1 VNRREL
7 NGALVA
13 AILCALW
20 ERRALAGAVDE
31 DWVAAIAEHGHAL
44 RTGAMDAKQW
54 ALAMRALAATIDIDD
69 VLRRAD
75 FERVAAQMRLPE
87 SGAGA
92 QRVRLPGV
100 DGLKLFG
107 LRRGCAIVPHGHDG
121 SASMHLVVHGRL
133 RARQWDRIA
142 DDSGDLLVR
151 PTDDRTHARGDASTA
166 TQDQDNVHW
175 FEAESEVAFV
185 FAAGVSGLDPTRESR
200 RIYVDP
206 ERATVESGDLV
217 RMPVI
222 GQVAALRRYGRAQQ

>member
-1 VNRREL
+1 VKRREL

-13 AILCALW
+13 AIVYALW
-20 ERRALAGAVDE
+20 ERRALAAAVDE
-31 DWVAAIAEHGHAL
+31 DWVAAIAEHAQAL
-44 RTGAMDAKQW
+44 RTGAIDAGEW
-54 ALAMRALAATIDIDD
+54 AEAMRSLAATIDIDD

-75 FERVAAQMRLPE
+75 FERVAAQLKLPE

-107 LRRGCAIVPHGHDG
+107 MRRGCAIVPHGHDG

-133 RARQWDRIA
+133 RGRQWDRIA
-142 DDSGDLLVR
+142 DESGALLVR
-151 PTDDRTHARGDASTA
+151 PTSDRTHARGDASTA

-175 FEAESEVAFV
+175 FEAESSLAFV
-185 FAAGVSGLDPTRESR
+185 FAATVSALDPTRESR
-200 RIYVDP
+200 RVYLDP
-206 ERATVESGDLV
+206 DRATVESGDLV

-222 GQVAALRRYGRAQQ
+222 GQVAALRRYGRRRR